1 MTFMGV
7 MELDQEWKGD
17 QNSEKKVYWHVS
29 FSMKLHDNS
38 LSWSNNISCIKLS
51 RYNHSC
57 EEYDSMGEP
66 EPDPF
71 LRICPLG
78 VKSCFYITGKYGN
91 QSKYENNTKYIL
103 IFYLL

>member
-17 QNSEKKVYWHVS
+17 QNSEKKVFPWNCTIISCRKVTIFHVS
-29 FSMKLHDNS
+29 N
-38 LSWSNNISCIKLS
+38 LS

-57 EEYDSMGEP
+57 EEYDGMGEP